1 MHIHLF
7 LVKLLCLDGSAYSVA
22 EEESLKKSAQEN
34 ISALSYSVAN
44 AHNEISHFVR
54 EKRLNEN

>member
-22 EEESLKKSAQEN
+22 EEESLKKSAHDN
-34 ISALSYSVAN
+34 ISALLYFIAN
-44 AHNEISHFVR
+44 AHYEIYAFCT
-54 EKRLNEN
+54 KKATN